1 MKTLRFLAAVIFLGV
16 VAGAAHATG
25 AFQGRLADGTPSATC
40 TVTGPGKCAMF
51 YSPTLNATILNDW
64 NIGPGIWSASPPFG
78 SIAYFDW
85 FANDGY
91 PYVAMPFP
99 GNPPSP
105 PIIQVLIEKAGRAQ
119 TAFSN
124 WRLPTGWQE
133 KPGGPLNEYKQLY
146 QDTLSLAAV
155 NPFGIGLAAQ
165 FDGVVSNPGY
175 WSSTDLGFGNWVF
188 SFGPSGGGQGIG
200 DKGIP
205 LYGVAIKSG
214 DVALLVP
221 EADTWAMLLAGLGL
235 VGLIAGRR
243 RR

>member
-40 TVTGPGKCAMF
+40 TVTGPG
-51 YSPTLNATILNDW
+51 
-64 NIGPGIWSASPPFG
+64 
-78 SIAYFDW
+78 
-85 FANDGY
+85 
-91 PYVAMPFP
+91 
-99 GNPPSP
+99 
-105 PIIQVLIEKAGRAQ
+105 
-119 TAFSN
+119 
-124 WRLPTGWQE
+124 
-133 KPGGPLNEYKQLY
+133 
-146 QDTLSLAAV
+146 
-155 NPFGIGLAAQ
+155 
-165 FDGVVSNPGY
+165 
-175 WSSTDLGFGNWVF
+175 
-188 SFGPSGGGQGIG
+188 IG

-214 DVALLVP
+214 DVALLVS